1 MSSYVEQKGVQRT
14 WRGFEAVPS
23 TIDSGKPMAEIR
35 DTVILGS
42 GCAGLTAALY
52 TARAGLKPLVLE
64 GHEPGGQLSITTLVE
79 NFPGWPEGIQG
90 PELIDNMKKQAAR
103 FGAEYQHAHLE
114 GVEVGAHPIKLR
126 TSAGE
131 MHART
136 LIVASGASAR
146 WLGLPSEQALIGH
159 GVSSCATCDGFFFR
173 DKEIAVVGG
182 GDSAMEEAIF
192 LTRFASKVTLL
203 HRRDAFRASKI
214 MLERAM
220 AHPKI
225 ELRTNTVVDEVLGV
239 DEKEVKGLRLRD
251 VKSGE
256 QDELKVSGM
265 FLGIGHVPNTKMFVG
280 QIDLDE
286 EGYIK
291 TTNNVFTT
299 RERRDCARRVC
310 LRRCAGPALPAGD
323 YRGRLGMHGGAGGGE
338 VSRRAR
344 ALKSRDKAARDCAI
358 EQLRSRAIRPH
369 RCVSGLLFVIE
380 TRTGETRRRPR
391 RPESLRRRRDSSA
404 DASRSSTWRR
414 RRRP

>member
-1 MSSYVEQKGVQRT
+1 MT
-14 WRGFEAVPS
+14 
-23 TIDSGKPMAEIR
+23 EIR

-103 FGAEYQHAHLE
+103 FGAEYQLAHLVS
-114 GVEVGAHPIKLR
+114 VELGAHPIKLH
-126 TSAGE
+126 TSTGE
-131 MHART
+131 IHART

-146 WLGLPSEQALIGH
+146 WLGLKSEQALIGH

-173 DKEIAVVGG
+173 DKDIAVVGG
-182 GDSAMEEAIF
+182 GDSAMEEAMF

-214 MLERAM
+214 MLERAK

-225 ELRTNTVVDEVLGV
+225 ELRTNTVVEEVLGV
-239 DEKEVKGLRLRD
+239 EEKEVKGLRLRD
-251 VKSGE
+251 VTNGE
-256 QDELKVSGM
+256 LDELAVSGM
-265 FLGIGHVPNTKMFVG
+265 FLGIGHEPNTKMLAG

-299 RERRDCARRVC
+299 RDGAIVLGVFACGDVQDRRYRQAITAAGSGCMAALEAERY
-310 LRRCAGPALPAGD
+310 LEE
-323 YRGRLGMHGGAGGGE
+323 HG
-338 VSRRAR
+338 
-344 ALKSRDKAARDCAI
+344 
-358 EQLRSRAIRPH
+358 H
-369 RCVSGLLFVIE
+369 
-380 TRTGETRRRPR
+380 
-391 RPESLRRRRDSSA
+391 
-404 DASRSSTWRR
+404 
-414 RRRP
+414 